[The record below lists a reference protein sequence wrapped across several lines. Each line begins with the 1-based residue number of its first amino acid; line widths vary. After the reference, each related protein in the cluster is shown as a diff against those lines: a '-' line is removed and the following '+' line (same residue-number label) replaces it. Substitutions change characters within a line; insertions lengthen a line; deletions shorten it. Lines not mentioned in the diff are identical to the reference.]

1 MAFTRKWLTAMGIE
15 QDKVDE
21 IINAHIEVVD
31 ALKGERDQFKADAD
45 SLPELQKQLEKLKIA
60 SAMEGENPY
69 KDKYD
74 EKVKEFDDYKKEV
87 EAKETKRAKEAAYR
101 DMLKEAG
108 VSDKRLDSILKV
120 TDLEGIKLDKDGKI
134 DGADAVLESAKK
146 EWADFIVTTTEQG
159 AQTANP
165 PQSNGGNTMTKA
177 EILAIKDGNERRQ
190 AIADNADLF
199 GLPQK
204 GE

>member
-1 MAFTRKWLTAMGIE
+1 MAFTRKWLSAMGIE

-31 ALKGERDQFKADAD
+31 ALKGERDQFKADAER
-45 SLPELQKQLEKLKIA
+45 LPDVQKKLDELKKTAENG
-60 SAMEGENPY
+60 GENPFEQ
-69 KDKYD
+69 KYND
-74 EKVKEFDDYKKEV
+74 AIKALEDYKAEQT
-87 EAKETKRAKEAAYR
+87 AKETKRAKEAAYR
-101 DMLKEAG
+101 NVLKEAG
-108 VSDKRLDSILKV
+108 ISDKRFDGILKV
-120 TDLEGIKLDKDGKI
+120 TDLESINLDENGNI
-134 DGADAVLESAKK
+134 DGADAVLENAKK

-165 PQSNGGNTMTKA
+165 PANNGGNTMTKA